1 MAGLEIANSIDKAL
15 FDKEWQQIF
24 TSPTDIEK
32 VSKMSNTINP
42 DTLLMQMR
50 AMAAQ
55 AQGKSAE
62 TSSVSGQSEFSD
74 ILKQS
79 VDKVNDSQ
87 MNAKKLADA
96 FQTGDP
102 GVQVSEVMVALQKS
116 NVSFQ
121 AMLQVRNKLVNAY
134 QEIMNMQV

>member
-1 MAGLEIANSIDKAL
+1 MN
-15 FDKEWQQIF
+15 
-24 TSPTDIEK
+24 
-32 VSKMSNTINP
+32 NTINP
-42 DTLLMQMR
+42 DTLLIQMR

-62 TSSVSGQSEFSD
+62 AGQDKGSADFSSMLQQS
-74 ILKQS
+74 IN
-79 VDKVNDSQ
+79 KVNDTQLNSG
-87 MNAKKLADA
+87 KLAEA
-96 FQTGDP
+96 FQAGDP
-102 GVQVSEVMVALQKS
+102 NVQVSELMVALQKS

>member
-1 MAGLEIANSIDKAL
+1 MN
-15 FDKEWQQIF
+15 
-24 TSPTDIEK
+24 
-32 VSKMSNTINP
+32 NTINP

-50 AMAAQ
+50 AMASQ

-62 TSSVSGQSEFSD
+62 TSSAAGQADFSD

-79 VDKVNDSQ
+79 VDKVNETQMDS
-87 MNAKKLADA
+87 KKLADA
-96 FQTGDP
+96 FQAGDP
-102 GVQVSEVMVALQKS
+102 NVQVSEVMVALQKS

-121 AMLQVRNKLVNAY
+121 AMLQVRNKLVSAY

>member
-1 MAGLEIANSIDKAL
+1 MN
-15 FDKEWQQIF
+15 
-24 TSPTDIEK
+24 
-32 VSKMSNTINP
+32 NTINA
-42 DTLLMQMR
+42 DALLTQMR

-62 TSSVSGQSEFSD
+62 TSSVAGQADFSD

-79 VDKVNDSQ
+79 VDKVNDTQ
-87 MNAKKLADA
+87 MDAKKLADA
-96 FQTGDP
+96 FQAGDP
-102 GVQVSEVMVALQKS
+102 NIQVSEVMVALQKS

-134 QEIMNMQV
+134 QEIMNMPV